1 MIFAQLAASA
11 ASTAEEY
18 AAILDLKETHTIP
31 ASPKKAE
38 IPCQE
43 MSAPGNEGIK

>member
-18 AAILDLKETHTIP
+18 AAILDLKETHTRP

-38 IPCQE
+38 TPCQE